1 MWGGVQMG
9 WTPAQRLNST
19 SWAWKSLSGVSKQVS
34 HSPHSELDLRQLYW
48 TFIFL
53 ASPDLSFHFPLVKQ
67 RSLAHCWIITAAY
80 PLFEG
85 PGYWDSLRG
94 SMRARSMQ
102 LRKSS
107 HKTFLLSNSGEQ
119 SNVLTSFL
127 MRRQMRSSLVELG
140 KPESEARELF
150 PGEAVSA

>member
-1 MWGGVQMG
+1 
-9 WTPAQRLNST
+9 
-19 SWAWKSLSGVSKQVS
+19 
-34 HSPHSELDLRQLYW
+34 
-48 TFIFL
+48 
-53 ASPDLSFHFPLVKQ
+53 
-67 RSLAHCWIITAAY
+67 
-80 PLFEG
+80 
-85 PGYWDSLRG
+85 
-94 SMRARSMQ
+94 MRARSMQ